1 MATPPT
7 PAIRALPELL
17 ARAADLKGELVRFA
31 QGPRYQRKLR
41 GQVAEAADQHGL
53 LDEGMLISVIDRF
66 ALQYRRPD
74 GRTVIED
81 FIARRRPPLPDND
94 RDMLLGWR
102 DVVEGCFE
110 VRRNDG
116 DSVVLH
122 NLIDDLVYTVHS
134 NVGAAAFRGLRR
146 RMFTICRIVPLHPSS
161 EAWLVS
167 GHLAVF
173 ERSAGHELARIAAD
187 QVMTRPELLE
197 RNPELL
203 RRAWEVQAEH
213 RAEFVATFGSDLVV
227 LPPREAD
234 AALRRHFRRVQ
245 EKAAAATTDDP
256 GPGLPDDL
264 LDADTVA
271 IVFDD
276 VEGLTFYRDFGRID
290 MLFADPHPNPDRD
303 DLARLR
309 EYLGDDSVSPLAIR
323 RLVQRH
329 PHNADAVFRA
339 LLRKPG
345 FSWAR
350 DGEALLR
357 QGKKSYFACEPRP
370 STTVL
375 GERLA
380 ELLRGR

>member
-1 MATPPT
+1 MATPSA
-7 PAIRALPELL
+7 PATRALPDLL

-41 GQVAEAADQHGL
+41 GQIAEAADHHGL
-53 LDEGMLISVIDRF
+53 LDEGVLISVIDRF

-81 FIARRRPPLPDND
+81 FIARHRPPLPDDD

-122 NLIDDLVYTVHS
+122 NLLDDLVYTVHS

-167 GHLAVF
+167 GHLAVI
-173 ERSAGHELARIAAD
+173 ERFASQELARIAAD

-203 RRAWEVQAEH
+203 RRAWDVQAEH
-213 RAEFVATFGSDLVV
+213 RAEFVASFGSDLVV

-234 AALRRHFRRVQ
+234 AALRRHFRRVR
-245 EKAAAATTDDP
+245 EKAAPSTTDDP
-256 GPGLPDDL
+256 NLGLPDDL

-271 IVFDD
+271 IVFDE

-290 MLFADPHPNPDRD
+290 MLFADPDPNPDRD
-303 DLARLR
+303 ALARLR
-309 EYLGDDSVSPLAIR
+309 VYLADDSVSPLAIR

-357 QGKKSYFACEPRP
+357 RRKKSFHATEPRP
-370 STTVL
+370 GTTVL
-375 GERLA
+375 GQRLA